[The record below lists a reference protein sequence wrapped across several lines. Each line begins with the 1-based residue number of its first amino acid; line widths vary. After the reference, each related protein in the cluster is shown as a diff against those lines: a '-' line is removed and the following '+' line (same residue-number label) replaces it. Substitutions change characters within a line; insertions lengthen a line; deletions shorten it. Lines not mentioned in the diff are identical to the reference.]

1 MRIIKNLCAAV
12 GAAGMLLAGLG
23 ATAAAAAPASAS
35 APAAM
40 SRHSLPK
47 VQTAGMVAG
56 WHRVRGSWKIR
67 PGTISFGAEYGIG
80 HIRWTS
86 WTSKRAWGK
95 GTLDDGLTQAPTQ
108 VKVHLW
114 NVHRH
119 SGPGRY
125 FKDLKYSGRHSAFLH
140 INGGV
145 WA

>member
-1 MRIIKNLCAAV
+1 MRVIKNFVTAA

-23 ATAAAAAPASAS
+23 ATEAAPASAS
-35 APAAM
+35 TSAAM

-47 VQTAGMVAG
+47 VQTTGMFSTQ
-56 WHRVRGSWKIR
+56 WRVVHGSWTVR
-67 PGTISFGAEYGIG
+67 PAGIDFGAEYGIG

-86 WTSKRAWGK
+86 WTSKSAWGK
-95 GTLDDGLTQAPTQ
+95 GTLSDGIFQAPTQ

-125 FKDLKYSGRHSAFLH
+125 FKDLKYTGRHSGFLH

>member
-1 MRIIKNLCAAV
+1 MRIIKNFAAAA
-12 GAAGMLLAGLG
+12 AAGMLLAGLG
-23 ATAAAAAPASAS
+23 ATAAAPASAS
-35 APAAM
+35 PSAAM

-56 WHRVRGSWKIR
+56 WHRVSGSWKVR
-67 PGTISFGAEYGIG
+67 PGTIYFGAEYGIS
-80 HIRWTS
+80 HIRWTWWS
-86 WTSKRAWGK
+86 SKSAWGK
-95 GTLDDGLTQAPTQ
+95 GTLSDGIFQAPTQ

-125 FKDLKYSGRHSAFLH
+125 FKDLKYTGRYRAFLH

>member
-1 MRIIKNLCAAV
+1 
-12 GAAGMLLAGLG
+12 
-23 ATAAAAAPASAS
+23 
-35 APAAM
+35 
-40 SRHSLPK
+40 
-47 VQTAGMVAG
+47 MVAG
-56 WHRVRGSWKIR
+56 WHRASGSWKIR
-67 PGTISFGAEYGIG
+67 PGAIYFGAEYGIG

-86 WTSKRAWGK
+86 WTSKSAWGK
-95 GTLDDGLTQAPTQ
+95 GTLDDGLTQAPAQ